1 MINKCLQ
8 AADIQ
13 QIMGLSEAKVYDL
26 MHRRDFPSIRIGRR
40 FVVPAEA
47 FERWLMREAG
57 EALEDQRPS
66 SSGSLA
72 PGR

>member
-1 MINKCLQ
+1 MIRNCLQ

-13 QIMGLSEAKVYDL
+13 RITGLSEGKVYEL
-26 MHRRDFPSIRIGRR
+26 LHREDFPSIQLGRR
-40 FVVPAEA
+40 IIVPAEA

-57 EALEDQRPS
+57 ENMVDEHTTSAIH
-66 SSGSLA
+66 